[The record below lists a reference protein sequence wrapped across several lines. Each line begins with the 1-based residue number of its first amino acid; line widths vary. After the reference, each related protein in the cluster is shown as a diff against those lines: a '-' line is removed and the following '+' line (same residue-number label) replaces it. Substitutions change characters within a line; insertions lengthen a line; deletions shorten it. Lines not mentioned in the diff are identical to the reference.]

1 MGRISLDTVIQVNAN
16 VTNLRFYLQEENF
29 RLNEVH
35 ITAENSKAGQATSS
49 KISRLA
55 MDHMQA
61 TSLGDV
67 MQLLPGGLATNPN
80 LGYASQLNL
89 RMISENA
96 SGIPGVTDGEEEAA
110 NMNSLGTLIIR
121 DGAPVSNN
129 ANLQTVSPAITG
141 RRCRCPGYLDRQYRV
156 HRSDSGN
163 TFCRIRRFDFRGCHY
178 QFESRPGTVPLT
190 F

>member
-1 MGRISLDTVIQVNAN
+1 MKYI
-16 VTNLRFYLQEENF
+16 LRP
-29 RLNEVH
+29 R
-35 ITAENSKAGQATSS
+35 TAKPGQATSS

-55 MDHMQA
+55 MASYAGNQ
-61 TSLGDV
+61 LGDV

-141 RRCRCPGYLDRQYRV
+141 AGTALGGTSSPAGGCRCPGLSHRQYRV

-163 TFCRIRRFDFRGCHY
+163 TFCRIRRF
-178 QFESRPGTVPLT
+178 
-190 F
+190 

>member
-89 RMISENA
+89 RMISENT
-96 SGIPGVTDGEEEAA
+96 GGDGW
-110 NMNSLGTLIIR
+110 
-121 DGAPVSNN
+121 
-129 ANLQTVSPAITG
+129 
-141 RRCRCPGYLDRQYRV
+141 RRGSCQY
-156 HRSDSGN
+156 
-163 TFCRIRRFDFRGCHY
+163 
-178 QFESRPGTVPLT
+178 E
-190 F
+190 